1 MTLLS
6 IIGITHTIFILLGLV
21 LIPTYLLKVS
31 NLTLSN
37 LPRTEAMII
46 LPQPMATIATAAVG
60 VATIILSSASVSNM
74 YETYAIVKQHK
85 RQLHISSPSSPQL
98 KSQVVSKSRC
108 WETIDE
114 AVNGLS
120 NMKKKE
126 LIELFIHCNPPDL
139 DTDLVCYHQ
148 GGGWVYEG
156 YLLDNGPIL
165 VSEPKTN
172 RPPSWQTTDNI
183 LLHCY

>member
-1 MTLLS
+1 
-6 IIGITHTIFILLGLV
+6 
-21 LIPTYLLKVS
+21 
-31 NLTLSN
+31 
-37 LPRTEAMII
+37 
-46 LPQPMATIATAAVG
+46 MATIATAAVG

-85 RQLHISSPSSPQL
+85 RQLQISSPSS
-98 KSQVVSKSRC
+98 SC

-172 RPPSWQTTDNI
+172 RFPFLAN
-183 LLHCY
+183 Y

>member
-1 MTLLS
+1 
-6 IIGITHTIFILLGLV
+6 
-21 LIPTYLLKVS
+21 
-31 NLTLSN
+31 
-37 LPRTEAMII
+37 
-46 LPQPMATIATAAVG
+46 MATIATAAVG

-85 RQLHISSPSSPQL
+85 RQLQISSPSPSSPQL
-98 KSQVVSKSRC
+98 KSEVVSKSRC

-139 DTDLVCYHQ
+139 DKDLVCYHL
-148 GGGWVYEG
+148 GGGWVYDG

-172 RPPSWQTTDNI
+172 RSPSWQTTDNI
-183 LLHCY
+183 YIAIDDECEIYRHQCLISSPIDCLDEERNG